1 MDVWISHPVGPSCTF
16 ESSPTSRKCISR
28 SLRVVVEVVLL
39 DVLDWIEVSQ
49 LLHTVAIGTPLHQT
63 VFILTKIT
71 HQGEFLA
78 QIHPMMHLDEIP
90 IDLYSEDYLID
101 NM

>member
-1 MDVWISHPVGPSCTF
+1 MRRSGSSGLALAGRGFAVVVHGCDRN
-16 ESSPTSRKCISR
+16 SSPSNNF
-28 SLRVVVEVVLL
+28 L
-39 DVLDWIEVSQ
+39 
-49 LLHTVAIGTPLHQT
+49 
-63 VFILTKIT
+63 LTKIT

-101 NM
+101 NK

>member
-1 MDVWISHPVGPSCTF
+1 MDIWVSYPVGPSRSF
-16 ESSPTSRKCISR
+16 ELSTTSHECISR
-28 SLRVVVEVVLL
+28 SLCVVVEVVLL
-39 DVLDWIEVSQ
+39 DVLDVVSQ

-63 VFILTKIT
+63 VFILTKTT

-101 NM
+101 NT